1 MKMTDGTRTI
11 VIEIRQWNGTGYD
24 PDWSMDYFCAG
35 SLAYNADADCYIVQ
49 DVQYCID
56 MARAAGEDGAC
67 YHNVNG
73 DIVQDNDMQVFVWD
87 V

>member
-1 MKMTDGTRTI
+1 MKMTDGARTI
-11 VIEIRQWNGTGYD
+11 VIEIKRWNGTGYD
-24 PDWSMDYFCAG
+24 PDWSADYFKAG
-35 SLAYNADADCYIVQ
+35 SLPYDADCYIVQ

-56 MARAAGEDGAC
+56 MARSAGEDGARC
-67 YHNVNG
+67 RNING